1 MMLMTSTGQ
10 VSLDWESEEDC
21 VRKTVT
27 TARLTPLLVALYANS
42 PLVEGRDTG
51 LVSFRSKVWTE
62 VDPARCGYLRSW
74 FDGSFSYRAYVD
86 WALDAPLLFLRR
98 RGEYLYPRLTFRQLL
113 QQGFEASPRTW
124 RTGRTSPRCSPRCG
138 SRR

>member
-1 MMLMTSTGQ
+1 M
-10 VSLDWESEEDC
+10 
-21 VRKTVT
+21 RKTVT

-74 FDGSFSYRAYVD
+74 LDGSFSYRAT
-86 WALDAPLLFLRR
+86 WTGRWMRR
-98 RGEYLYPRLTFRQLL
+98 CSSCAAAASTSTPSSPSASCCSRASR
-113 QQGFEASPRTW
+113 ASPRTW
-124 RTGRTSPRCSPRCG
+124 RTGRTTSPRCSPRCG